1 MDIEDIKH
9 KIGSN
14 SIPYGSIEM
23 IKGKIVI
30 YLLNPDDEYKFNNI
44 LKSRFSNLIGNY
56 KKVGDELRVE
66 LEFNN
71 KEERKIKE
79 STIDQALE
87 TIRNRIDQFGVAEP
101 DIHREGEDR
110 IVVQLPGIRDPD
122 RAIALIG
129 KTAILEFKLV
139 DEENSIEK
147 ALAGDIPEG
156 DEILYQRR
164 VDRDTGAISQ
174 TPYLIKKRN
183 LMTGDL
189 IKNAMVRIDTR
200 LNEPYVL
207 IEFNDRG
214 ARLFD
219 QITAAN
225 VKKKLAII
233 LDDNIYSAPVIQE
246 RISGGRA
253 QITGNFTDEDARD
266 LAIVLRAGALPAPVN
281 ILEKITVGPSLGKD
295 SINKGTNSILIG
307 GLLVVIFMVIYYNLS
322 GLIANVALILNM
334 LLILSCL
341 AAFRATLTLPGIAGI
356 VLTIG
361 MAVDANVLIFER
373 IREELKTGK
382 GIRAA
387 IEAGFSRAFLT
398 ILDANLTT
406 LIAAVVLFQF
416 GTGPIKGFGVTLNI
430 GLLASMFTAIFVC
443 RVIFDLWVGK
453 RRMKKL
459 SI

>member
-1 MDIEDIKH
+1 
-9 KIGSN
+9 
-14 SIPYGSIEM
+14 
-23 IKGKIVI
+23 
-30 YLLNPDDEYKFNNI
+30 
-44 LKSRFSNLIGNY
+44 
-56 KKVGDELRVE
+56 
-66 LEFNN
+66 
-71 KEERKIKE
+71 
-79 STIDQALE
+79 
-87 TIRNRIDQFGVAEP
+87 
-101 DIHREGEDR
+101 
-110 IVVQLPGIRDPD
+110 
-122 RAIALIG
+122 
-129 KTAILEFKLV
+129 
-139 DEENSIEK
+139 
-147 ALAGDIPEG
+147 
-156 DEILYQRR
+156 
-164 VDRDTGAISQ
+164 
-174 TPYLIKKRN
+174 
-183 LMTGDL
+183 
-189 IKNAMVRIDTR
+189 
-200 LNEPYVL
+200 
-207 IEFNDRG
+207 
-214 ARLFD
+214 
-219 QITAAN
+219 
-225 VKKKLAII
+225 
-233 LDDNIYSAPVIQE
+233 
-246 RISGGRA
+246 
-253 QITGNFTDEDARD
+253 
-266 LAIVLRAGALPAPVN
+266 
-281 ILEKITVGPSLGKD
+281 
-295 SINKGTNSILIG
+295 
-307 GLLVVIFMVIYYNLS
+307 MVIYYNLS